1 MINIEKGRYWDRPW
15 SLVDGCT
22 PCSPGCDHCWSASM
36 AHRFDGTK
44 DTGMFLT
51 DEGGQRN
58 DSVRGL
64 SVIVD
69 YRPL

>member
-1 MINIEKGRYWDRPW
+1 MIDISKGRYWAKPW
-15 SLVDGCT
+15 GLVDGCT

-51 DEGGQRN
+51 D
-58 DSVRGL
+58 L
-64 SVIVD
+64 VIF
-69 YRPL
+69 PAQ